1 MDKEEE
7 NIASNDSLNTSTT
20 NMSLPRPK
28 TFPKEQIIQ
37 RESAINSS
45 AWLQMAWNGFSS
57 VMEAFI
63 KWLYIGIEWP
73 KDIKLRHVRAKD
85 SYRSGSYL
93 SSRRSKLVVFFQF
106 YLADIAHLSKIL
118 LSCFFNYEDI
128 LNVFARDH
136 TKFSALR

>member
-20 NMSLPRPK
+20 NMPLPRPK

-45 AWLQMAWNGFSS
+45 AWLQMEWNGFSS

-73 KDIKLRHVRAKD
+73 KDINSD
-85 SYRSGSYL
+85 M
-93 SSRRSKLVVFFQF
+93 
-106 YLADIAHLSKIL
+106 
-118 LSCFFNYEDI
+118 
-128 LNVFARDH
+128 FARRTVTGADL
-136 TKFSALR
+136 TCPADGVSWWSSSNFI